1 MNIEKLL
8 KEAIQLRTDK
18 RYTEAEAI
26 LSELHANYPDN
37 ALVNY
42 QFAWLCDVQG
52 KEKEAVPYY
61 EIAIKNGLEGDDLQG
76 ALLGLGSTYRTLGD
90 YEKSVKTLRQGMILF
105 PDANEFRVFLAMA
118 LYNVGDSKEAVSS
131 LLKLLIDVSED
142 RGIQRFKRPIALYA
156 EDLDRTWLD

>member
-1 MNIEKLL
+1 MNIDNLL
-8 KEAIQLRTDK
+8 AEAIQFRTDK
-18 RYTEAEAI
+18 RYTEAEVI

-37 ALVNY
+37 SLINY
-42 QFAWLCDVQG
+42 HFAWLFDVQG

-61 EIAIKNGLEGDDLQG
+61 EIAINNGLDTDDLRG

-90 YEKSVKTLRQGMILF
+90 YDKSVATLKQGMTLF
-105 PDANEFRVFLAMA
+105 PEANEFKVFLAMA

-131 LLKLLIDVSED
+131 LLTLLVDVSD
-142 RGIQRFKRPIALYA
+142 DSSIQRFKRPIVLYA